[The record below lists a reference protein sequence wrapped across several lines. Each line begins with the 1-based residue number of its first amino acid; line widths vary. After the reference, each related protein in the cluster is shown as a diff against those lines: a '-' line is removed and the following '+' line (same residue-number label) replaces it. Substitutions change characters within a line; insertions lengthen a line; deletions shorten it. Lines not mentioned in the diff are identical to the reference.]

1 MRVYTRECFKS
12 EFFFILK
19 DIVLELDDG
28 LRIWDSDDM
37 VVLIIEEE
45 TAMLGLVAEELESF
59 LYRTDVEG
67 SVLEDIG

>member
-1 MRVYTRECFKS
+1 
-12 EFFFILK
+12 
-19 DIVLELDDG
+19 
-28 LRIWDSDDM
+28 M